1 MMYVWEFACIVWRM
15 IDNREVRDNQRQRG
29 KDSVARAHK
38 CEKLLLHKFIDIVGN
53 KICIITAL
61 KQVGK

>member
-1 MMYVWEFACIVWRM
+1 MFGSLLVWRM

-29 KDSVARAHK
+29 KDSVARAPK
-38 CEKLLLHKFIDIVGN
+38 CEKLLHKFIDIVGN

>member
-1 MMYVWEFACIVWRM
+1 M
-15 IDNREVRDNQRQRG
+15 IDNREVRDNLRQRG

-38 CEKLLLHKFIDIVGN
+38 CEKLLHKFIDIVGN